1 MRKGRAKGLVLNPKD
16 NVGVA
21 LMDLE
26 SGTELDLKVNGQ
38 VVSVKL
44 VAPITYQHKFS
55 VSRIKAGSKIIK
67 FGEVI
72 GKATKDIKPGQ
83 HVHMHNMISLR
94 IGATRKKGVENGI
107 SGLS

>member
-1 MRKGRAKGLVLNPKD
+1 MKRPRTKGLLLNPKD

-21 LMDLE
+21 LMDLQ
-26 SGTELDLKVNGQ
+26 SGTELNLQANRQ

-44 VAPITYQHKFS
+44 VEPITYQHKFS
-55 VSRIKAGSKIIK
+55 IVHIDSGGKIIK

-83 HVHMHNMISLR
+83 HVHMHNMIGLR
-94 IGATRKKGVENGI
+94 IGKTGRKR
-107 SGLS
+107 S